1 MTFTLPTI
9 QELADAADIVHAVV
23 PPTPQYAWPLLRE
36 RIGAEVWIKH
46 ENHTPTGAFKVR
58 GGLTYFAKIR
68 EIDPQCKGV
77 ITATRGNHG
86 QSVGI
91 AARRH
96 GLPATIVVPRGNST
110 EKNAAMRALGV
121 DLIEHGDDFQEARE
135 LATELAAKR
144 SLHAIP
150 SFHRNL
156 IAGVATYSV
165 EFLRAVPDLD
175 IVYVPVGLG
184 SGICGMIAARAAL
197 RHPVEIVGVV
207 ADAAPAYALSFA
219 AKRPIEHAVTT
230 LIADGLACR
239 ATDPDALDM
248 ILSHVSRIVRVTDDE
263 IVSAMRMLY
272 TDTHNLAEG
281 AGAAGFAAMVQERSR
296 LDGKRVGTV
305 MTGGNVDLA
314 LFARTVAS
322 P

>member
-1 MTFTLPTI
+1 MTFALPTI
-9 QELADAADIVHAVV
+9 QEFADATDIVYAVM
-23 PPTPQYAWPLLRE
+23 PATPQYAWPLLRE

-46 ENHTPTGAFKVR
+46 ENHTPTGAFKIR

-68 EIDPQCKGV
+68 ELDRNCKGV

-96 GLPATIVVPRGNST
+96 GLHATIVVPRGNSA

-121 DLIEHGDDFQEARE
+121 ELIEHGDDFQAARE
-135 LATELAAKR
+135 LSMELAAQR

-150 SFHRNL
+150 SFHRHL
-156 IAGVATYSV
+156 MTGVGTYSV
-165 EFLRAVPDLD
+165 EFLRAVPKLEV
-175 IVYVPVGLG
+175 VYVPIGLG

-197 RHPVEIVGVV
+197 SHPVEIVGVV

-219 AKRPIEHAVTT
+219 AKRPVEHAVTT
-230 LIADGLACR
+230 QIADGLACR
-239 ATDPDALDM
+239 ATDDDALAL
-248 ILSHVSRIVRVTDDE
+248 ILRHVSRIVRVTDAE
-263 IVSAMRMLY
+263 IVSAMRVLY

-281 AGAAGFAAMVQERSR
+281 AGAAGFAAIMQERNLLR
-296 LDGKRVGTV
+296 GKCVGTV

-314 LFARTVAS
+314 LFARTVAAS
-322 P
+322 